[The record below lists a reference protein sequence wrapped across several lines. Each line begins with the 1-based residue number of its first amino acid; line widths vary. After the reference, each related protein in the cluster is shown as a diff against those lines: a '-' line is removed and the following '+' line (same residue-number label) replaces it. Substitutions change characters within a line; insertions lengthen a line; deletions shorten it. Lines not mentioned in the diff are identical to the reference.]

1 MKSFAEHA
9 AFPTCLFTHLFIY
22 STFRTLIIIII
33 IIIILVEEVEL
44 EIKKKVFNTQKLAP
58 KIKFFHVIMNANKM
72 LEWMV

>member
-33 IIIILVEEVEL
+33 IIIIVVEEVEL
-44 EIKKKVFNTQKLAP
+44 EIKKVFNTQKLAP

-72 LEWMV
+72 LE